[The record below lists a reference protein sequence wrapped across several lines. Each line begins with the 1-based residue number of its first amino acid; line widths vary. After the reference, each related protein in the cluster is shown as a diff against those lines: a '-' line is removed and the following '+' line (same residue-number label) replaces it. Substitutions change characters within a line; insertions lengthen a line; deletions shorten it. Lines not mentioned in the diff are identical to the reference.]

1 MLKQKSLN
9 MRLLVTRPEEGGE
22 RSAAMLRARGHE
34 VLLAPLLRIEAIA
47 DADLGASP
55 WSAILLSSANAAR
68 AIASHPR
75 IGELTALP
83 VLAVGQRTAEAARAA
98 GFTDVQ
104 SADGDAQEL
113 TRAATARFAGHRA
126 PLLYLAGEERA
137 RDLAGD
143 LVGFVVR
150 TVVTY
155 RAVKAVSL
163 PSAAQTALAAGRL
176 DGVLH
181 FSLRTAEAYVTGAR
195 AAGLLDKALAPIHY
209 CLSPRVAGPLAGAAN
224 VRIAV
229 RPDEAALLD
238 LVGMRR

>member
-1 MLKQKSLN
+1 
-9 MRLLVTRPEEGGE
+9 MRLLVTRPEDGGE

-47 DADLGASP
+47 DADLGAPP
-55 WSAILLSSANAAR
+55 WTAILLSSANAAR

-83 VLAVGQRTAEAARAA
+83 VLAVGRRTADAARAA

-104 SADGDAQEL
+104 SAEGDAQDL
-113 TRAATARFAGHRA
+113 SRVAAARFAGHRA

-143 LVGFVVR
+143 ITDLVVR
-150 TVVTY
+150 TVVIY
-155 RAVKAVSL
+155 RAIKVANL
-163 PSAAQTALAAGRL
+163 PSSVLAALSADRL

-181 FSLRTAEAYVTGAR
+181 YSLRTAEAYVACAR
-195 AAGLLDKALAPIHY
+195 AAGLLDKALALFHF
-209 CLSPRVAGPLAGAAN
+209 CLSPRVAGPLAGAPN
-224 VRIAV
+224 IRIAA

-238 LVGMRR
+238 LVGMR